1 MAKNVNKVIS
11 KYIPLLVLLLTSLND
26 DLTGHYTSRGVTL
39 AILYT
44 IHHDVSTMPSISIGV
59 LTFQGVGARSKTT
72 LVAVLLII
80 AIALIT

>member
-1 MAKNVNKVIS
+1 MAKNVLS

-26 DLTGHYTSRGVTL
+26 YLTGHYTSRGVTL

-44 IHHDVSTMPSISIGV
+44 IHLDVSTMPSISIGV
-59 LTFQGVGARSKTT
+59 LTFQGVGGARSKTA

-80 AIALIT
+80 AIALTT

>member
-1 MAKNVNKVIS
+1 MRICYVSN
-11 KYIPLLVLLLTSLND
+11 LTVLND
-26 DLTGHYTSRGVTL
+26 YLTGHYTSRGVTL

-44 IHHDVSTMPSISIGV
+44 IHLDVSTMPSISIGV
-59 LTFQGVGARSKTT
+59 LTFQGVSARSKTT